1 MNENDKITQDR
12 MKRLMEETRGLVVK
26 WDKKGLLNGLTNEDT
41 SSMDILTES
50 HSSLLFDDGTQIDYF
65 TEEEKQQK
73 LKSYY
78 EKSEYR
84 NK

>member
-1 MNENDKITQDR
+1 MNENVKITEDR
-12 MKRLMEETRGLVVK
+12 MKRLMEETRGLVAK

-73 LKSYY
+73 LKKYY
-78 EKSEYR
+78 DKKD
-84 NK
+84 NT